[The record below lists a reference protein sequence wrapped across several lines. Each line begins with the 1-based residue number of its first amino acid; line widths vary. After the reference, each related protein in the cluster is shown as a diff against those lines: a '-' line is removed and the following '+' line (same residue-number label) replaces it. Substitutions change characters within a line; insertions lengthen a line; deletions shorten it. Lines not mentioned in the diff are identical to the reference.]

1 MVVQAVVFQQ
11 RLAACSLVWASELK
25 LVQHRSIQ
33 FMNLSWLRGEW
44 LLAALVE
51 ASFVALA
58 STLEAY
64 DVLTRGTFDRM
75 HHQELAHWAH
85 QVLIDF
91 IL

>member
-1 MVVQAVVFQQ
+1 MIVQAVVFKQ
-11 RLAACSLVWASELK
+11 RLTACSLVWASELK

-33 FMNLSWLRGEW
+33 FMNLSWLRRER

-51 ASFVALA
+51 ASLVALA
-58 STLEAY
+58 STLDAN
-64 DVLTRGTFDRM
+64 DVLTRGTFDWM
-75 HHQELAHWAH
+75 HHQELAHGAH